1 MFQFLRKKE
10 SDILRYLPPFL
21 AKDKVFKEIADDCSI
36 EHEKIRLQ
44 IIDLAK
50 QFFVSTAT
58 WGLDDWERVLAIT
71 TVKSDSYRNR
81 RNRILLKL
89 QGCQTSTIDFIKTLI
104 NRYMT
109 EYVGDIIEYNSE
121 NRFEIVVDSD
131 KVISY
136 KEMIKAIDTYKPAH
150 LAMHLAMIV
159 YQKINLDQSA
169 NVMQF
174 VEPKHRIWNLGGAKK
189 TYWDGEYNLD
199 TKIRL
204 DGIVPGQGYK
214 ERQTHQAKV
223 NISVDSNHKNDCRN
237 VFDGGFC
244 MNGSHTLNGAWVI
257 SGKINHCCILESSEG
272 VEVQ

>member
-10 SDILRYLPPFL
+10 SDILRYLPSFL
-21 AKDKVFKEIADDCSI
+21 AKDKVFKEIADDCSK

-71 TVKSDSYRNR
+71 TMKSDSYSIR

-89 QGCQTSTIDFIKTLI
+89 QGCQTSTIDFMKTLI

-150 LAMHLAMIV
+150 LAMYLAMLV
-159 YQKINLDQSA
+159 YQKINLHQSA
-169 NVMQF
+169 NVMEF
-174 VEPKHRIWNLGGAKK
+174 VESKHRIWNLGGTKK
-189 TYWDGEYNLD
+189 TYWNAEYNLD

-214 ERQTHQAKV
+214 ERQAHQAKIK
-223 NISVDSNHKNDCRN
+223 ISVDSHQKNDCRN

-244 MNGSHTLNGAWVI
+244 MDGSHTLNGAWVI